1 MYRWSRL
8 NVCNNFL
15 LSLLHHTDPMCV
27 VKDLHHYFH
36 NKVIKFPDL
45 VCVYD
50 FSKLFFLVNIYFPY
64 NICLTLA
71 AKRAKGKGKKK
82 KNYNKTF
89 SILSFLVGKEL
100 PLFFWI
106 TMITIP
112 RNLKARICIQPHKL
126 PRLKEST
133 HSKFHYII
141 KVKKK
146 KTLKN
151 NNKRGNTIASC
162 SVLTLHVD
170 SL

>member
-82 KNYNKTF
+82 KTITRHF
-89 SILSFLVGKEL
+89 QFCLSWWAKSCHY
-100 PLFFWI
+100 FF
-106 TMITIP
+106 
-112 RNLKARICIQPHKL
+112 
-126 PRLKEST
+126 ESP
-133 HSKFHYII
+133 
-141 KVKKK
+141 
-146 KTLKN
+146 
-151 NNKRGNTIASC
+151 
-162 SVLTLHVD
+162 
-170 SL
+170 

>member
-50 FSKLFFLVNIYFPY
+50 VSKLFFLVHIYFPY

-82 KNYNKTF
+82 TITRHFQFCLSWWAKTCHYFFNHSDHDFKNFKSKDLHPTPQAAT
-89 SILSFLVGKEL
+89 VK
-100 PLFFWI
+100 
-106 TMITIP
+106 
-112 RNLKARICIQPHKL
+112 RINPFKVSL
-126 PRLKEST
+126 
-133 HSKFHYII
+133 HY
-141 KVKKK
+141 
-146 KTLKN
+146 
-151 NNKRGNTIASC
+151 
-162 SVLTLHVD
+162 
-170 SL
+170 